1 MPIMASEHAVDARIA
16 RNECVNAVEFRRL
29 HQSSERREE
38 KCAPDS
44 AVKRVNSNSVCRIN
58 ANCLMCSGPRGLE
71 ELLDIFGHCIQD
83 EVNTASPWRRS
94 DTSTSRLPGG
104 SLQSRG
110 ARRCFL
116 YKKRR
121 RVKRQLCNVSQ
132 DKEDHGY
139 CVLLHLPSW
148 TRMISGESKDNTNT
162 ILPAIGGGA
171 CPKVKSHTNIDSAS
185 RRDHTFT
192 CIIYKGD

>member
-83 EVNTASPWRRS
+83 EVNTASPGRRS

-121 RVKRQLCNVSQ
+121 SGGLVQECRNQVAIRSPSSSTSSMDLTTRSPRGKREAWSV
-132 DKEDHGY
+132 
-139 CVLLHLPSW
+139 
-148 TRMISGESKDNTNT
+148 R
-162 ILPAIGGGA
+162 
-171 CPKVKSHTNIDSAS
+171 KSLE
-185 RRDHTFT
+185 
-192 CIIYKGD
+192 